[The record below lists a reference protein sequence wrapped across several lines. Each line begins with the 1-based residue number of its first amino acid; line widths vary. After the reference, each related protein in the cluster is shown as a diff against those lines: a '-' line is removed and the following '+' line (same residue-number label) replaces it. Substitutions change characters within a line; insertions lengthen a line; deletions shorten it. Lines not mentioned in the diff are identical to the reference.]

1 MQHTVENYIVIGCME
16 LEDNSYMHFYAA
28 AAAYLKA
35 FANQNAWSAKIC
47 KNITFLLLSLLLQFL
62 ATNWFA
68 KAPKS
73 NIFDGWGQVFDHE
86 I

>member
-16 LEDNSYMHFYAA
+16 LEDNSYMHFYA

>member
-1 MQHTVENYIVIGCME
+1 MENYIGCME
-16 LEDNSYMHFYAA
+16 DNSFMHFYA

-35 FANQNAWSAKIC
+35 FTNQMALLAQIC
-47 KNITFLLLSLLLQFL
+47 KNITFVLLSLLLQFL

-73 NIFDGWGQVFDHE
+73 NIFDG
-86 I
+86 

>member
-1 MQHTVENYIVIGCME
+1 MENYIGCME
-16 LEDNSYMHFYAA
+16 DNSFLHFYAA

-35 FANQNAWSAKIC
+35 FTNQMALLAQIC
-47 KNITFLLLSLLLQFL
+47 KNITFVLLSLLLQFL

-73 NIFDGWGQVFDHE
+73 NIFDG
-86 I
+86 